1 MNLHRIEAFLAVA
14 QSGKISRAATQL
26 EVAQSVLSRHIA
38 GLEAELGVRLFERTG
53 RGVSMTEAGQH
64 LAPRLRA
71 ALADMQRAAA
81 EAAEVGGQ
89 PGGVVRV
96 GMVPA
101 AAQPLVG
108 MLYRQVAQQHPRI
121 RLQFVDGFSH
131 ALDERLASGD
141 LDLAVINRF
150 GRLDP
155 QGEERLCVVDSL
167 VIGPPGAFTADAPP
181 VPFRQMAALPL
192 VLASRPNGLRN
203 ALDQMCRRAGVQLRV
218 EVEADSMLTMKDLV
232 FRGGLYS
239 VLPYQLVHEELAAG
253 RVSCAPIVRPTVP
266 RVLTL
271 AMSSRQPA
279 SAAIRAV
286 AHAIRQIVQAEL
298 VPTVWR

>member
-14 QSGKISRAATQL
+14 QGGSITRAATQL
-26 EVAQSVLSRHIA
+26 DVAQSVVSRHVA
-38 GLEAELGVRLFERTG
+38 ALEAQLGIRLFERTG
-53 RGVSMTEAGQH
+53 RGVAMTEAAQL

-71 ALADMQRAAA
+71 ALADMERAAA
-81 EAAEVGGQ
+81 EAAELGGQ
-89 PGGVVRV
+89 PGGLVRM
-96 GMVPA
+96 GLVPA

-108 MLYRQVAQQHPRI
+108 LLHQQLARQHPRI

-155 QGEERLCVVDSL
+155 KGEERLCVVDSL
-167 VIGPPGAFTADAPP
+167 LVGPIGALAQDAPAL
-181 VPFRQMAALPL
+181 PFKRLAGLPL
-192 VLASRPNGLRN
+192 VLASRPNGLRT
-203 ALDQMCRRAGVQLRV
+203 ALDEICRRVGVQLQV
-218 EVEADSMLTMKDLV
+218 AVEADSMLTMKGLV
-232 FRGGLYS
+232 MHGGLYS

-253 RVSCAPIVRPTVP
+253 RMSAAGIVRPNVP

-271 AMSSRQPA
+271 ALSNRQA
-279 SAAIRAV
+279 GSAAVRAV
-286 AHAIRQIVQAEL
+286 AQAVRGIVRESL
-298 VPTVWR
+298 VKTVWR

>member
-14 QSGKISRAATQL
+14 QGGSITRAATQL
-26 EVAQSVLSRHIA
+26 DVAQSVVSRHVSA
-38 GLEAELGVRLFERTG
+38 LETDLGIRLFERTG
-53 RGVSMTEAGQH
+53 RGVAMTEAAQL

-81 EAAEVGGQ
+81 EAAELGGQ
-89 PGGVVRV
+89 PGGLVRM
-96 GMVPA
+96 GLVPA

-108 MLYRQVAQQHPRI
+108 LLHQRLAQRHPRI

-155 QGEERLCVVDSL
+155 KGEERLCVVDSL
-167 VIGPPGAFTADAPP
+167 LVGPPGALAPDAPAL
-181 VPFRQMAALPL
+181 PFKRLAGVPL
-192 VLASRPNGLRN
+192 VLASRPNGLRT
-203 ALDQMCRRAGVQLRV
+203 ALDEVCRRVGVQLQV
-218 EVEADSMLTMKDLV
+218 AVEADSMLTMKGLV
-232 FRGGLYS
+232 MHGGLYS

-253 RVSCAPIVRPTVP
+253 RLSAAGIVRPTVP

-271 AMSSRQPA
+271 VLSHRQA
-279 SAAIRAV
+279 GSAAVRAV
-286 AHAIRQIVQAEL
+286 AQAVREIVRDAL
-298 VPTVWR
+298 VKTVWR